1 MLPQE
6 LMQMHADAL
15 IVLKAGLP
23 PILGRKIRFF
33 SHPTLKR
40 RHFAPPDVPPIPA
53 SPAPRLSPA
62 PPSPGPAPENDD
74 WSFEGLVRSL
84 KQEGGPLPPPPGAD
98 EAQVAAWVD
107 AFIDHAAAPQDRA
120 DGRG

>member
-1 MLPQE
+1 
-6 LMQMHADAL
+6 MQMNADAL

-23 PILGRKIRFF
+23 PILGRKLRFF
-33 SHPTLKR
+33 SHPELKGR
-40 RHFAPPDVPPIPA
+40 PVAPPDVPPIPA

-84 KQEGGPLPPPPGAD
+84 KQEGAPLPPGHGAD
-98 EAQVAAWVD
+98 EVQVAAWVD
-107 AFIDHAAAPQDRA
+107 ALIDHAAAPRDRA
-120 DGRG
+120 EGRG